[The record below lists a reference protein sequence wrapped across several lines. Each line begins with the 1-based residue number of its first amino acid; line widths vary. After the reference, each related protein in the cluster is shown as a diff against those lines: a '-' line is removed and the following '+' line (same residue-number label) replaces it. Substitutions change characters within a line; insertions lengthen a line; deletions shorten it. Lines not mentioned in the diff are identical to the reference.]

1 MSGTEKSIFSLNN
14 KNMNLINKLKTFSL
28 DEIFKLL
35 PSWVVVKTKNENKND
50 IDVEKNEN
58 DDKNILFFATHKE
71 NKNIEKLIK
80 LIKKEFLHIIYINNE
95 EEFEKFI
102 MSQKMII
109 EKKYDI
115 TDTLLIIDGLL
126 SDTEEYSYVID
137 NYKKIHVTTVTLIKN
152 LNDIRLKNVNK
163 MDMILLFKEK
173 SKINEINREKILEN
187 SVFGKG
193 KPRYNSVIK
202 VTNDVI
208 KNLSIA

>member
-1 MSGTEKSIFSLNN
+1 
-14 KNMNLINKLKTFSL
+14 MNLINKLKTFSL

-35 PSWVVVKTKNENKND
+35 PSWVVVVKTKNENKND

-102 MSQKMII
+102 MSQKIII

-202 VTNDVI
+202 VTNEVI